1 MTTETAVPNTVDG
14 AATQHNST
22 QGLDAIIA
30 TKMTA
35 MRQQAE
41 RNRLDVTSPV
51 EPGASA
57 AASTDSPVAP
67 EALANEPEIDTD
79 QETVDTGTEEDFTQE
94 TVSESEPTDSN
105 AQEIIDFL
113 EFAETNPNAK
123 FKFMRNGKEVVMDAK
138 KAAAI
143 LGQGGAIHEEA
154 RELKI
159 QKSEFQEYER
169 EQREKLGGL
178 TLAMEFTI
186 QPQLQGAYDEILR
199 VQGYQSTFH
208 QQLASESD
216 PAQQARI
223 RAGMQQNENYIQQ
236 QSDLI
241 RQLQP
246 KIEKFQAA
254 RKQQVQTV
262 LEGNRKAFKDRELR
276 NEYVYNE
283 IREKVSKDW
292 ASARQQLVP
301 GVDNIDLIA
310 SDEHILSLIRDGLK
324 FRDRPTGKSA
334 GASIAQLQARK
345 GTTGNKND
353 SQDIVNLREKAKGR
367 GKEATQAADNLLV
380 AQLNKLRGTRR

>member
-79 QETVDTGTEEDFTQE
+79 QEPVDNGTEEDRTQE
-94 TVSESEPTDSN
+94 TVSESDPADSN
-105 AQEIIDFL
+105 AQETIDFL

-123 FKFMRNGKEVVMDAK
+123 FKFMRNGKEVVVDAK

-208 QQLASESD
+208 QQLATESD

-223 RAGMQQNENYIQQ
+223 RAGMQQNESYIQQ

-324 FRDRPTGKSA
+324 FRDRPSGKSA

>member
-41 RNRLDVTSPV
+41 RNRLDATSPV

-79 QETVDTGTEEDFTQE
+79 QEPVDTGTEEDRTQE
-94 TVSESEPTDSN
+94 TVSESETADSN

-208 QQLASESD
+208 QQLSTESD

-324 FRDRPTGKSA
+324 FRDRPAGKSA

-345 GTTGNKND
+345 GTTGTKND
-353 SQDIVNLREKAKGR
+353 SQDLVNLREKAKGR

-380 AQLNKLRGTRR
+380 AQLNKLRSARR

>member
-79 QETVDTGTEEDFTQE
+79 QEPVDTGTEEDRTQE
-94 TVSESEPTDSN
+94 TVSESETADSN